1 MPKEVVNYANLLTAK
16 YPKSHLSI
24 GHGLITTDPIELWE
38 ILEGMT
44 VQTIK
49 KFRGKDKII
58 IFRKKTI
65 EKKREFRPKIY
76 QENCVILRR
85 KKS

>member
-1 MPKEVVNYANLLTAK
+1 MPKEVVNYTNLLTAK
-16 YPKSHLSI
+16 CPKSHLSI
-24 GHGLITTDPIELWE
+24 PDPIELWE

-44 VQTIK
+44 VQKIK

-65 EKKREFRPKIY
+65 EKRGNFVQKYIKKIVSFLEEKNLNQPK
-76 QENCVILRR
+76 
-85 KKS
+85 